1 MSRVRRWKYKYPVE
15 RNRLTTSNG
24 HPGAAAAADLASA
37 TGSVWLSKAHWS
49 GSSPLMLDRGLQGI
63 QSRLLTQYLAAGIA
77 RQVTSAA
84 QKLQLLY
91 FLPSEPFKW
100 RVQYNLSFLEHLSP
114 WNSPSPRQALGNDS
128 WETSKGVGGVRFSS
142 YVSLSTAR
150 NPMPA
155 PVDWTAKAWA
165 CSGKAKLIQ

>member
-1 MSRVRRWKYKYPVE
+1 
-15 RNRLTTSNG
+15 
-24 HPGAAAAADLASA
+24 
-37 TGSVWLSKAHWS
+37 
-49 GSSPLMLDRGLQGI
+49 MLDRGLQGI

-84 QKLQLLY
+84 QKLQMLY

-155 PVDWTAKAWA
+155 PVFSSTKAS
-165 CSGKAKLIQ
+165 CEDHGKTWNSWLNCKGLSVLWQGKVDTVGMRVLTKVAHISTN